1 MPVLTITLIAAILLA
16 VAVPVLVWGLVPAKA
31 GVDARRFA
39 QAVPARAPGAP
50 AATEA
55 DATPRSLSWVASAAS
70 RARLERNLALA
81 GLTVQWPA
89 ARVLRIK
96 LIATAVAL
104 AAAVVFIAPAP
115 SFFRF
120 VIGLAVTIGVYFIP
134 DVAIGSR
141 ARERQDVIRSELA
154 DALDEIT
161 ISIEA
166 GLSLETAVA
175 RAGEYGKGPLAQE
188 LTRTVQDMRVGFTRK
203 EAYLALADRTSVTD
217 LRRFAR
223 AIMQAD
229 QYGVSVGNVVR
240 GQAKELRAK
249 RKQRAEEKAMKV
261 PVQVLFP
268 LMFCILPVLFVVVLG
283 PAVINLIGVLGHT
296 ATP

>member
-1 MPVLTITLIAAILLA
+1 MPVMTIALLAAILLA
-16 VAVPVLVWGLVPAKA
+16 VALPLAVWGLVPARA
-31 GVDARRFA
+31 GVDARRFSGP
-39 QAVPARAPGAP
+39 VPARAPGA
-50 AATEA
+50 ATSETQ
-55 DATPRSLSWVASAAS
+55 DLPPVLRWISSASA
-70 RARLERNLALA
+70 RTRLERNLSLA
-81 GLTVQWPA
+81 GLSATWPV

-96 LIATAVAL
+96 LIASGVAL
-104 AAAVVFIAPAP
+104 ALAIMFVVPAASLFRFVIAAAVV
-115 SFFRF
+115 
-120 VIGLAVTIGVYFIP
+120 LGVYLLP
-134 DVAIGSR
+134 DVVVGGR
-141 ARERQDVIRSELA
+141 ARERQDLIQQELA

-203 EAYLALADRTSVTD
+203 EAYMALAERTAVTD

-240 GQAKELRAK
+240 GQAKELRGK
-249 RKQRAEEKAMKV
+249 RKQRAEERAMKV

-283 PAVINLIGVLGHT
+283 PAVINLVDVIGHSR
-296 ATP
+296 

>member
-1 MPVLTITLIAAILLA
+1 MSVLTITLLAAILFAVALPLA
-16 VAVPVLVWGLVPAKA
+16 VYGLVPARA
-31 GVDARRFA
+31 GVDSRRFSRP
-39 QAVPARAPGAP
+39 VPARAPGAAP
-50 AATEA
+50 A
-55 DATPRSLSWVASAAS
+55 DPQDLPRVLRWISTASA
-70 RARLERNLALA
+70 RTRLERNLSLA
-81 GLTVQWPA
+81 GLSAPWPV

-96 LIATAVAL
+96 LIASGFAL
-104 AAAVVFIAPAP
+104 ALGILFVVPAPGLLRVVIAAAVV
-115 SFFRF
+115 
-120 VIGLAVTIGVYFIP
+120 LGVYLVP
-134 DVAIGSR
+134 DVVVASR
-141 ARERQDVIRSELA
+141 ARERQELIQQELA

-203 EAYLALADRTSVTD
+203 EAYMALADRTSVTD

-240 GQAKELRAK
+240 GQAKELRGK
-249 RKQRAEEKAMKV
+249 RRQRAEERAMKV

-283 PAVINLIGVLGHT
+283 PAVINLIDVVGSSR
-296 ATP
+296 

>member
-1 MPVLTITLIAAILLA
+1 MTIILIAAILLA
-16 VAVPVLVWGLVPAKA
+16 AAVPVLVWGLVPVRA

-39 QAVPARAPGAP
+39 QPVPARAPGASGTTDP
-50 AATEA
+50 
-55 DATPRSLSWVASAAS
+55 DALPPLLRRISTAAS
-70 RARLERNLALA
+70 RTRLERNLSLA
-81 GLTVQWPA
+81 GISVAWPVV
-89 ARVLRIK
+89 RVLRAK
-96 LIATAVAL
+96 LIATGIAL
-104 AAAVVFIAPAP
+104 FFAVVFVVPAP
-115 SFFRF
+115 SPLRIALALAF
-120 VIGLAVTIGVYFIP
+120 VAGVYFIP
-134 DVAIGSR
+134 DVAVGGR
-141 ARERQDVIRSELA
+141 ARERQDVIQAELA

-166 GLSLETAVA
+166 GLSLETAVS
-175 RAGEYGKGPLAQE
+175 RAGEFGKGPLAQE

-240 GQAKELRAK
+240 GQAKELRSK
-249 RKQRAEEKAMKV
+249 RRQRAEEKAMKV

-283 PAVINLIGVLGHT
+283 PALINMMNVLGGVDLGS
-296 ATP
+296 P

>member
-1 MPVLTITLIAAILLA
+1 V
-16 VAVPVLVWGLVPAKA
+16 VPA
-31 GVDARRFA
+31 
-39 QAVPARAPGAP
+39 P
-50 AATEA
+50 
-55 DATPRSLSWVASAAS
+55 SLF
-70 RARLERNLALA
+70 
-81 GLTVQWPA
+81 
-89 ARVLRIK
+89 RVVI
-96 LIATAVAL
+96 
-104 AAAVVFIAPAP
+104 AAAVV
-115 SFFRF
+115 
-120 VIGLAVTIGVYFIP
+120 LGVYLLP
-134 DVAIGSR
+134 DVVVGSR
-141 ARERQDVIRSELA
+141 ARERQELIQQELA

-203 EAYLALADRTSVTD
+203 EAYLALAERTSVTD

-240 GQAKELRAK
+240 GQAKELRGK
-249 RKQRAEEKAMKV
+249 RRQRAEERAMKV

-283 PAVINLIGVLGHT
+283 PAVINLIEVIGHS
-296 ATP
+296 ALP

>member
-1 MPVLTITLIAAILLA
+1 M
-16 VAVPVLVWGLVPAKA
+16 VA
-31 GVDARRFA
+31 
-39 QAVPARAPGAP
+39 
-50 AATEA
+50 T
-55 DATPRSLSWVASAAS
+55 AAS
-70 RARLERNLALA
+70 RARLERSIALA
-81 GLTVQWPA
+81 GLTQVWPLR
-89 ARVLRIK
+89 RVLRVK
-96 LIATAVAL
+96 LIATGVASAL
-104 AAAVVFIAPAP
+104 AIAFVAPAP
-115 SFFRF
+115 SVFRVVLALAF
-120 VIGLAVTIGVYFIP
+120 VAGVHLIP

-141 ARERQDVIRSELA
+141 ARERQDVIRHELA

-166 GLSLETAVA
+166 GLSLETAVS
-175 RAGEYGKGPLAQE
+175 RAGEFGKGPLAEE

-240 GQAKELRAK
+240 TQAKELRAK
-249 RKQRAEEKAMKV
+249 RRQRAEERAMKV

-283 PAVINLIGVLGHT
+283 PALINLMTVIGDARIG
-296 ATP
+296 

>member
-1 MPVLTITLIAAILLA
+1 MPALTIAVLAAILLA
-16 VAVPVLVWGLVPAKA
+16 AALPLLVWGLVPSRA
-31 GVDARRFA
+31 GVDPRRLA
-39 QAVPARAPGAP
+39 PPVPGRAPGAAP
-50 AATEA
+50 ASTDAEA
-55 DATPRSLSWVASAAS
+55 LPRAVRYISTAAS
-70 RARLERNLALA
+70 RARLDRNLSLA
-81 GLTVQWPA
+81 GLTQTWPA
-89 ARVLRIK
+89 ARVLKIK
-96 LIATAVAL
+96 LIATAVTVAL
-104 AAAVVFIAPAP
+104 AILFIVPQP
-115 SFFRF
+115 SLFRF
-120 VIGLAVTIGVYFIP
+120 VLALAVVLGVSAIP
-134 DVAIGSR
+134 DVAIAGR

-166 GLSLETAVA
+166 GLSLETAVS

-203 EAYLALADRTSVTD
+203 EAYLALAERTSVTD

-249 RKQRAEEKAMKV
+249 RRQRAEEKAMKI

-283 PAVINLIGVLGHT
+283 PAVINLLTVIGGV
-296 ATP
+296 PR